1 MTTPP
6 PLRELTTWRR
16 PAGLE
21 GIGGGPVQPGGLGG
35 LVQIRQ
41 PVGQP
46 DGSGGVVQPEPV
58 QPAQPGGP
66 VVQPAGQG
74 GPPESGDY
82 LYDPRDTHSP
92 GGIPKPK
99 SGDYLYEGAP
109 NPRGIPNYRGKLFGK

>member
-6 PLRELTTWRR
+6 PLRELTKR